1 MAAFPAGGKRRLAGH
16 GYACDRWRRSVRHR
30 PPLSWDP
37 RTQTPS
43 PLGSPARCSPDT
55 PRCGDSTADLG
66 PQYARGR
73 GERAAP
79 EGAERRL
86 SGAPRS
92 LRPLGPGPSVLLCAR
107 WREGVGAGPSEV
119 DFSRLNRTATAS
131 ARHRCGCQ
139 AGRLARKQVLAA
151 PGAAS
156 RPGARCTALGAP
168 RPPTLPPQPLAW
180 AGHCG
185 PSSVAGTVKA
195 PGRSRGP
202 MGPPAGR
209 CPRSLSDQGGKWR
222 NPAPPPCCPEL
233 CCLW

>member
-1 MAAFPAGGKRRLAGH
+1 MLTRHAKVRGQHCRPRAPVRTRSGRAGG
-16 GYACDRWRRSVRHR
+16 
-30 PPLSWDP
+30 P
-37 RTQTPS
+37 
-43 PLGSPARCSPDT
+43 
-55 PRCGDSTADLG
+55 
-66 PQYARGR
+66 RGR
-73 GERAAP
+73 RATFVGSSTLPRAAWP
-79 EGAERRL
+79 
-86 SGAPRS
+86 
-92 LRPLGPGPSVLLCAR
+92 RPLCPSLCPL
-107 WREGVGAGPSEV
+107 EGGCGGGALRGGL
-119 DFSRLNRTATAS
+119 SRPNRTATAS
-131 ARHRCGCQ
+131 TRRRCGCQ

-168 RPPTLPPQPLAW
+168 CPPTLPPQPLAW

-185 PSSVAGTVKA
+185 PSSVSGTAKA
-195 PGRSRGP
+195 SGRSRGP

>member
-1 MAAFPAGGKRRLAGH
+1 MRDPRCRAPVASEASLGAAAVPAGGKRRLAGH
-16 GYACDRWRRSVRHR
+16 GYACDRWRRSVCHR

-92 LRPLGPGPSVLLCAR
+92 LGPLGPGPSVLLCAR

-119 DFSRLNRTATAS
+119 GFHVQT
-131 ARHRCGCQ
+131 
-139 AGRLARKQVLAA
+139 GRRQLPPDA
-151 PGAAS
+151 GAAARRAS
-156 RPGARCTALGAP
+156 SAEAGPGRSGCSQPPWCPLHCPGSP
-168 RPPTLPPQPLAW
+168 RPPLCIHSRW
-180 AGHCG
+180 
-185 PSSVAGTVKA
+185 
-195 PGRSRGP
+195 RGP
-202 MGPPAGR
+202 ATAGR
-209 CPRSLSDQGGKWR
+209 ARS
-222 NPAPPPCCPEL
+222 PAQ
-233 CCLW
+233 